1 MLSRLVFLGYPG
13 AGKGTQATIASKT
26 LGIPIVA
33 TGAIFRE
40 AIANNTALGNEVSQ
54 FVNCGLLV
62 PDKLTNAVVVDRL
75 KKEDCAK
82 GFLLDG
88 YPRSLGQA
96 KALDAHLAKVKH
108 PLEKVI
114 YFEVDVTVVVNRIG
128 QRRICS
134 KCGTIFNLVSHPPI
148 KADACDRCGGELIM
162 RVDDSPESI
171 RRRLQIYNDNTRPLL
186 DYNKQRGILN
196 VLDASLSVD
205 AASKAV
211 AQLAGVVR

>member
-1 MLSRLVFLGYPG
+1 VFLGYPG
-13 AGKGTQATIASKT
+13 AGKGTQATIASKN

-40 AIANNTALGNEVSQ
+40 AIANNTALGKEVSQ

-62 PDKLTNAVVVDRL
+62 PDKLTNAVIVERL

-88 YPRSLGQA
+88 YPRSMGQA
-96 KALDAHLAKVKH
+96 KALDAHLTKVKH

-134 KCGTIFNLVSHPPI
+134 KCGAIFNLVSHPPK

-162 RVDDSPESI
+162 RLDDKPDAI
-171 RRRLQIYNDNTRPLL
+171 RRRLKTYTDNTQPLL
-186 DYNKQRGILN
+186 DYYRQQGILN
-196 VLDASLSVD
+196 VLDASMDVND
-205 AASKAV
+205 ASKAV
-211 AQLAGVVR
+211 AALAGATV

>member
-13 AGKGTQATIASKT
+13 AGKGTQATVASKKI
-26 LGIPIVA
+26 GIPIVA

-40 AIANNTALGNEVSQ
+40 AIAKGSALGKEVSQ

-62 PDKLTNAVVVDRL
+62 PDKLTNAVIVERL
-75 KKEDCAK
+75 KKDDCAK

-96 KALDAHLAKVKH
+96 KALDVHLAKVKH

-134 KCGTIFNLVSHPPI
+134 KCGTIYNLASHPP
-148 KADACDRCGGELIM
+148 KQADVCDRCNAELVM
-162 RVDDSPESI
+162 RVDDKPESI

-186 DYNKQRGILN
+186 DYYRQQGILN
-196 VLDASLSVD
+196 VLDASMSVD

-211 AQLAGVVR
+211 FDLASAA